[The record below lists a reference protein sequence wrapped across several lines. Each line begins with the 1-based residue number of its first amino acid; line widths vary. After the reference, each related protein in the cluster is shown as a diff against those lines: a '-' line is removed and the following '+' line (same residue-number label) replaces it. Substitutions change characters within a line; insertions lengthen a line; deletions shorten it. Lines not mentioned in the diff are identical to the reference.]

1 MKVLKLCILFAFNLN
16 YIGRMSGY
24 LGVHKQPLFNY
35 GEFAIMKSMAGLHC
49 LASLLRTGDQP
60 GV

>member
-1 MKVLKLCILFAFNLN
+1 MKVLQLCILFAFCFFND
-16 YIGRMSGY
+16 GRIPVCLGEKKQTSVY
-24 LGVHKQPLFNY
+24 L